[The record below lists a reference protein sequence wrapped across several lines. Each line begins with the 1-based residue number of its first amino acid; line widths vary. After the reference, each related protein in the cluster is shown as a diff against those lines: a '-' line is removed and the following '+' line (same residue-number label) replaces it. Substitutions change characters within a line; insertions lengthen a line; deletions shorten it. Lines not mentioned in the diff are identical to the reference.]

1 MEKYHFVSQ
10 ISLSF
15 VVPVYNVEKYLARC
29 LDSLVSQSV
38 SKEII
43 IVNDG
48 STDGSLAVAEQYFS
62 RYPFITLIN
71 QHNQGVASARNA
83 GLRQAKGRYLYF
95 VDPDDWLVETHL
107 DTMVE
112 IADRHQADVLKGTI
126 ENSYECDSFGGPRSR
141 RFESSRIKSNQ
152 YEVMS
157 SYQHLNDMLKWD
169 WHPSCCFGFFRT
181 DFLRKNNLWLN
192 EALEV
197 GEDMLFMTEI
207 LSLPGVTVIEVGRVF
222 YHYRLRAN
230 SLTTTKNDISK
241 LVHLFELDKYLI
253 KLYEQRQS
261 DIKNINDETKRMLI
275 NLERIRA
282 INFGMTYRYQYL
294 KYSPELKAEVRH
306 YFTEEVL
313 QLMKKWLPFEVKL

>member
-1 MEKYHFVSQ
+1 VSQ
-10 ISLSF
+10 SVSEISLSF
-15 VVPVYNVEKYLARC
+15 VVPVYNVEKYLAQC

-83 GLRQAKGRYLYF
+83 GLRQAKGRYVYF

-107 DTMVE
+107 GSMVE

-126 ENSYECDSFGGPRSR
+126 ENSYECDSRGPCSR

-181 DFLRKNNLWLN
+181 NFLRQNNLWLN
-192 EALEV
+192 ETLNV
-197 GEDMLFMTEI
+197 GEDVLFITEI
-207 LSLPGVTVIEVGRVF
+207 LSLSDVTVIEVGRVF
-222 YHYRLRAN
+222 YHYRLRPN

-253 KLYEQRQS
+253 KLYEQRQN
-261 DIKNINDETKRMLI
+261 DIKNVNDETKRMFV

-282 INFGMTYRYQYL
+282 INFSIAYRYQYSR
-294 KYSPELKAEVRH
+294 YSPEFKAEAYH

>member
-1 MEKYHFVSQ
+1 M
-10 ISLSF
+10 
-15 VVPVYNVEKYLARC
+15 
-29 LDSLVSQSV
+29 

-48 STDGSLAVAEQYFS
+48 STDGSLAVVEQYFS
-62 RYPFITLIN
+62 RYPFIILIN
-71 QHNQGVASARNA
+71 QHNQGVAAARNA
-83 GLRQAKGRYLYF
+83 GLRQAKGRYVYF

-126 ENSYECDSFGGPRSR
+126 EKSDECDAFSGACSR
-141 RFESSRIKSNQ
+141 RFESSRIKANQ

-181 DFLRKNNLWLN
+181 DFLRQNHLWLN
-192 EALEV
+192 ETLSV
-197 GEDMLFMTEI
+197 GEDILFISEI
-207 LSLPGVTVIEVGRVF
+207 LSLSNITVIEVGRVF
-222 YHYRLRAN
+222 YHYRLRPN

-241 LVHLFELDKYLI
+241 LVHLFELDKCLI
-253 KLYEQRQS
+253 KLYEQRKN
-261 DIKNINDETKRMLI
+261 DIENINDETKRMLI

-282 INFGMTYRYQYL
+282 INYGYIYRYQYL
-294 KYSPELKAEVRH
+294 KYSPALKAKTRH
-306 YFTEEVL
+306 YFTDEVL
-313 QLMKKWLPFEVKL
+313 QLMKKWLPYYNKIVIE